1 MFIIFLYELLLVV
14 KTKLKPS
21 CSVNVYLSE
30 YLKKFIVTAKL
41 IKKQSEKD

>member
-21 CSVNVYLSE
+21 CLVNVYLSE

-41 IKKQSEKD
+41 ITKQSEKD